1 MSESE
6 ISVEYEVCLPT
17 QLAYIGATSR
27 VKNKLN
33 IIRVRYT
40 TQNQKFAL
48 AYARLRSYV
57 AFEHTQ
63 KLQQQFQFSH
73 RWFKST

>member
-48 AYARLRSYV
+48 AYARL
-57 AFEHTQ
+57 FQ
-63 KLQQQFQFSH
+63 KLHCFWAYTEVRAAISIFSPLI
-73 RWFKST
+73 